1 MLPATEYAKR
11 IDEIFERNK
20 HTILELLSK
29 KQNITSK

>member
-1 MLPATEYAKR
+1 MLPANEYAKR

-20 HTILELLSK
+20 HTILKLLSK